1 MRFQRLVLVFAVAA
15 ALQGCTSVKNIFGG
29 GNDDRVLPGDR
40 ENVLPP
46 EQQTARDPLITGQ
59 QNQDLPQDAGT
70 PPADQPISDGEC
82 KLNDPNCVPPVD
94 QEAGPADIQ

>member
-1 MRFQRLVLVFAVAA
+1 MTFQRLVLVVAVAA

-29 GNDDRVLPGDR
+29 NDDRVLPGDR

-46 EQQTARDPLITGQ
+46 DQQTARDPLITGQ
-59 QNQDLPQDAGT
+59 QNPDFPQDATT
-70 PPADQPISDGEC
+70 PPADQPITDGDC